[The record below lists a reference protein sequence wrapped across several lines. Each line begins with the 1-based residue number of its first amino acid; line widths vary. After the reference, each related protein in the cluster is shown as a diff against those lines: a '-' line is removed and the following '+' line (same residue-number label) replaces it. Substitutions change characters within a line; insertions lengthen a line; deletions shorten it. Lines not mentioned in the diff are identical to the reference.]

1 VTPPKSTVT
10 EFSRSKAAG
19 GVSLGPDGG
28 NVDGGICSVEVGGEA
43 DGGEAAELGG
53 GWLDGMQVKRYF
65 LEIKYLKM
73 PILVASNLS
82 VA

>member
-10 EFSRSKAAG
+10 KFSRSKAAG

-28 NVDGGICSVEVGGEA
+28 GGGGGGNVDEGICSVKVGGEA

-53 GWLDGMQVKRYF
+53 GWLDGMHVKRYF
-65 LEIKYLKM
+65 LEIKCLKCRF
-73 PILVASNLS
+73 SF
-82 VA
+82 